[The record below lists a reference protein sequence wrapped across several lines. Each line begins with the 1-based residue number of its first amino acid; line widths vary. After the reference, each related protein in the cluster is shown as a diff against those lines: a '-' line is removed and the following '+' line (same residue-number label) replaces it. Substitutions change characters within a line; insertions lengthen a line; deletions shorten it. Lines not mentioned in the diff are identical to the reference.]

1 VRIKSEHA
9 VGHLKGRFQS
19 LKGLRQQIKNET
31 DHLRAVEW
39 VRACIVLHTMI
50 HVFELEEGS
59 AGESDWEEE
68 MIVAGLSTD
77 ESSSSSDDGFAA
89 ERRRES
95 TGQRKRRKVK
105 EALFTSG
112 IVDSD

>member
-31 DHLRAVEW
+31 DHLRAIEW
-39 VRACIVLHTMI
+39 IRACIVLHTMI
-50 HVFELEEGS
+50 HEIEEGS
-59 AGESDWEEE
+59 GESDWEEE
-68 MIVAGLSTD
+68 MIIAGLSTD
-77 ESSSSSDDGFAA
+77 ESNSSSSDGFAA

-105 EALFTSG
+105 EFLFASG